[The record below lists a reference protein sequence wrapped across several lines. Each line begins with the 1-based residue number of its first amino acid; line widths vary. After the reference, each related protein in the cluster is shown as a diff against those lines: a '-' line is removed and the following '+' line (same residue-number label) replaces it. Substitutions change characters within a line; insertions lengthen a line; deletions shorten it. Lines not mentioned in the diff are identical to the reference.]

1 MKNSV
6 IAEKS
11 FQLALKGVQFYQQVL
26 QTNRDF
32 VTERQFLRSITS
44 VCANVREAQNAQSKL
59 DFIHKLHI
67 AQKECAETQ
76 CWLELMMATQRI
88 TEVQFDCLNK
98 DCEEVFRIL
107 RSIILTTRR
116 NLKLDSMYNS

>member
-1 MKNSV
+1 MKKS
-6 IAEKS
+6 IIIEKS

-26 QTNRDF
+26 LTNRDF
-32 VTERQFLRSITS
+32 VTERQFLKSVTS
-44 VCANVREAQNAQSKL
+44 VGANVREAHNAQSKL

-76 CWLELMMATQRI
+76 YWLELMVASQRMS
-88 TEVQFDCLNK
+88 EVQFDALNK

-116 NLKLDSMYNS
+116 NLKLIS

>member
-1 MKNSV
+1 MKKSIV
-6 IAEKS
+6 IEKS

-26 QTNRDF
+26 LTNRDF
-32 VTERQFLRSITS
+32 VTERQFLKSVTS
-44 VCANVREAQNAQSKL
+44 VGANVREAHNAQSKL

-76 CWLELMMATQRI
+76 YWLELMVATQRI
-88 TEVQFDCLNK
+88 SEVQFDSLNK

-107 RSIILTTRR
+107 RSIILTTRQ
-116 NLKLDSMYNS
+116 NLKLNSTHNS